1 MKNVFLFLLFLGVG
15 LLTASCSSDDSDSV
29 IVCPGIDYSTAIKGI
44 WEESKIVY
52 LDEHKKIVKEIDA
65 FNIHNCPLTRLE
77 IKEQTLIEH
86 FSYQYEHH
94 DSCQEGTTSHSY
106 TLDNHQLVTE
116 FRGDD
121 YIDLTEYEI
130 IDVDKSALVLQRA
143 STWYDHAPEKTRF
156 MKIVYLKK

>member
-15 LLTASCSSDDSDSV
+15 LLTASCSNDDSDSV

-52 LDEHKKIVKEIDA
+52 LDEHMKIVKEIDA

-86 FSYQYEHH
+86 FSYQYDHH

-106 TLDNHQLVTE
+106 TLDNNQLVTE

-121 YIDLTEYEI
+121 YIDLTEYQI
-130 IDVDKSALVLQRA
+130 IGVDKSTLVLQRA